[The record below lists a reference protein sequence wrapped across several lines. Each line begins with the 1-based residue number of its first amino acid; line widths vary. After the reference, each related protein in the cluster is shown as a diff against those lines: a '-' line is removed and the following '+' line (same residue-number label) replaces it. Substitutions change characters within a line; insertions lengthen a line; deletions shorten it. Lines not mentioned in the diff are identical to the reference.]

1 MIESKKRRLQIA
13 SYLMAAL
20 MVLNIFVP
28 SIGFSD
34 GDRLQEIGKDKVE
47 NLQIILSQKEGKGNE
62 IDLSDV
68 ENKIKAIGNFEI
80 EAGVLESLEDK
91 KEEGR
96 VYKGERIRIL
106 VAQNMPFG
114 APISGSLTQGEENIG
129 TYRFVSG
136 KTLIENGELN
146 DVLEYKKH
154 LYVEF
159 IFSGDIFDDNEVDGD
174 KIRIGFGAEVSFE
187 EMAKEISAEGDT
199 IEFYNKVYKFIGKNS
214 TVRTVTKTGTA
225 DLEKQEIEWTVELKN
240 EINSEAQSLA
250 GFQFSD
256 DLSTVGDYVEKT
268 FVISGVSEYGTI
280 NDSAWTKGI
289 DFTFADTTTAGNAT
303 IKFRTKIP
311 DNHYYA
317 QGNQK
322 ITNKALMKPPGED
335 VEITGTGEVPFSQ
348 NWIEKY
354 GSTSIKDGYIVW
366 EIIVNQDKKSL
377 TNAKVKDILPS
388 NTDEYLK
395 DNKNESKNLG
405 PLIAEKYE
413 VFVANADGT
422 YPDAAKKSGTEL
434 PAEISLGDITTPV
447 KIVIETK
454 IPTSDTAFGVV
465 HYTNKATL
473 LADQIPTT
481 VSGIT
486 TDATVGVGLSKI
498 TKTATGKNQ
507 SLMSFDW
514 KIQVEKQNKKFV
526 PVVFDAVIF
535 SNNDLSDTSLSHAL
549 TKETFVGKGISYPAS
564 SSDLKA
570 EIEPSEQ
577 VKAIAKSI
585 FTEHGAE
592 KVPVDKD
599 TKTVKGW
606 QVASQIVSASAKKGT
621 IAIYPLILNTKT
633 VGQLMVYTGTD
644 DAEDDTINITTQLVS
659 RSLQFN
665 TTNSNN
671 EVFNTAYL
679 AVNEGKEIAS
689 VSSAYNRYLT
699 GVIWKNTVKAD
710 FHNLDGGDNDMRSL
724 RARISPGEG
733 LGSYNYN
740 DNSIIYAISINTYG
754 VNYAALDR
762 YAEDGLTKNAYK
774 DKEFTITD
782 TLPDGW
788 EFVNITDEKK
798 FLIYPAGQRTD
809 QNSNSAAAHT
819 ASKTVSE
826 ATPEELNKYNF
837 RYNFPSD
844 EKGKSHFYFTNLDRA
859 FVIFVKAKPTAATL
873 QKYIADA
880 KQTEVF
886 NNIAVNVKDLEN
898 ATKDYSHA
906 NSIVD
911 YVPIKKSFDNK
922 TYESYG
928 YAQWN
933 IDFIPYNVKFELT
946 EGIKELYLKDKMS
959 KHLEPP
965 LDTEGNIAESIKIG
979 EKQLSSFEIVKL
991 TVDKNGKGVETTE
1004 QIPVVMGYDRNSRT
1018 NENVIY
1024 DKASNTIYFY
1034 PRTNDGTA
1042 YRLKY
1047 ITTVDGSIGEEVSNS
1062 VELVGTT
1069 IKTQTIVE
1077 KFEIYKAYADASRLH
1092 GAKITINKIS
1102 TKDDAKVK
1110 GVTFSVYKADAA
1122 WQREETVFRAGVTD
1136 ENGVLVISKLHAKS
1150 DTEPQNYILK
1160 ETAAPGYI
1168 IDGTEY
1174 KIQVTRNSDG
1184 SSKAEFIDA
1193 GDKVDTTDKSI
1204 ITLTN
1209 EPENNG
1215 GNNSGNNSGGSGGN
1229 SGGGNSGG
1237 GNSGGNNG
1245 GGNPGGGG
1253 GDTPGDTP
1261 IDDNTTPKDGGK
1273 TPSIS
1278 PSGGGG
1284 STPDDPRSD
1293 ETIGEDGIPRSGLDS
1308 NKTGSE
1314 NDSNKTRISGAPRT
1328 GLTDAQIFRS
1338 AYLQSLIYTSAM
1350 VLLMIFVQGD
1360 VLGRKRR

>member
-1 MIESKKRRLQIA
+1 M
-13 SYLMAAL
+13 
-20 MVLNIFVP
+20 
-28 SIGFSD
+28 
-34 GDRLQEIGKDKVE
+34 
-47 NLQIILSQKEGKGNE
+47 
-62 IDLSDV
+62 
-68 ENKIKAIGNFEI
+68 
-80 EAGVLESLEDK
+80 
-91 KEEGR
+91 
-96 VYKGERIRIL
+96 
-106 VAQNMPFG
+106 
-114 APISGSLTQGEENIG
+114 
-129 TYRFVSG
+129 
-136 KTLIENGELN
+136 
-146 DVLEYKKH
+146 
-154 LYVEF
+154 
-159 IFSGDIFDDNEVDGD
+159 
-174 KIRIGFGAEVSFE
+174 
-187 EMAKEISAEGDT
+187 
-199 IEFYNKVYKFIGKNS
+199 
-214 TVRTVTKTGTA
+214 
-225 DLEKQEIEWTVELKN
+225 
-240 EINSEAQSLA
+240 
-250 GFQFSD
+250 
-256 DLSTVGDYVEKT
+256 
-268 FVISGVSEYGTI
+268 
-280 NDSAWTKGI
+280 
-289 DFTFADTTTAGNAT
+289 
-303 IKFRTKIP
+303 
-311 DNHYYA
+311 
-317 QGNQK
+317 
-322 ITNKALMKPPGED
+322 
-335 VEITGTGEVPFSQ
+335 
-348 NWIEKY
+348 
-354 GSTSIKDGYIVW
+354 
-366 EIIVNQDKKSL
+366 
-377 TNAKVKDILPS
+377 
-388 NTDEYLK
+388 
-395 DNKNESKNLG
+395 
-405 PLIAEKYE
+405 
-413 VFVANADGT
+413 
-422 YPDAAKKSGTEL
+422 
-434 PAEISLGDITTPV
+434 
-447 KIVIETK
+447 
-454 IPTSDTAFGVV
+454 
-465 HYTNKATL
+465 
-473 LADQIPTT
+473 
-481 VSGIT
+481 
-486 TDATVGVGLSKI
+486 
-498 TKTATGKNQ
+498 
-507 SLMSFDW
+507 
-514 KIQVEKQNKKFV
+514 
-526 PVVFDAVIF
+526 
-535 SNNDLSDTSLSHAL
+535 
-549 TKETFVGKGISYPAS
+549 
-564 SSDLKA
+564 
-570 EIEPSEQ
+570 
-577 VKAIAKSI
+577 
-585 FTEHGAE
+585 
-592 KVPVDKD
+592 
-599 TKTVKGW
+599 
-606 QVASQIVSASAKKGT
+606 
-621 IAIYPLILNTKT
+621 
-633 VGQLMVYTGTD
+633 
-644 DAEDDTINITTQLVS
+644 
-659 RSLQFN
+659 
-665 TTNSNN
+665 
-671 EVFNTAYL
+671 
-679 AVNEGKEIAS
+679 
-689 VSSAYNRYLT
+689 
-699 GVIWKNTVKAD
+699 
-710 FHNLDGGDNDMRSL
+710 
-724 RARISPGEG
+724 
-733 LGSYNYN
+733 
-740 DNSIIYAISINTYG
+740 
-754 VNYAALDR
+754 
-762 YAEDGLTKNAYK
+762 
-774 DKEFTITD
+774 
-782 TLPDGW
+782 
-788 EFVNITDEKK
+788 
-798 FLIYPAGQRTD
+798 
-809 QNSNSAAAHT
+809 
-819 ASKTVSE
+819 
-826 ATPEELNKYNF
+826 
-837 RYNFPSD
+837 
-844 EKGKSHFYFTNLDRA
+844 
-859 FVIFVKAKPTAATL
+859 
-873 QKYIADA
+873 
-880 KQTEVF
+880 
-886 NNIAVNVKDLEN
+886 
-898 ATKDYSHA
+898 
-906 NSIVD
+906 
-911 YVPIKKSFDNK
+911 
-922 TYESYG
+922 
-928 YAQWN
+928 
-933 IDFIPYNVKFELT
+933 T